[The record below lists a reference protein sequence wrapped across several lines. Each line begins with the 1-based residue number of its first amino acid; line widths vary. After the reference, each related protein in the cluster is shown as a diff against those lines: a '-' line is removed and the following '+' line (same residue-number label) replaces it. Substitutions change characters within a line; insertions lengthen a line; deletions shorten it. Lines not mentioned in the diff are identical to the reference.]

1 MVDLDRRK
9 IVAAGQGVIHE
20 ARGECLAGS
29 VVADLFEQHAADA
42 ERDGALDLSLHDRG
56 VDEPAAVVAHPVAE
70 QTDLHRLG
78 IDLGE
83 RDVGAAR
90 IGNVGRLE
98 EMRRL
103 EPRRHAVRSG
113 GHRGHGGDAP

>member
-1 MVDLDRRK
+1 M
-9 IVAAGQGVIHE
+9 
-20 ARGECLAGS
+20 
-29 VVADLFEQHAADA
+29 
-42 ERDGALDLSLHDRG
+42 
-56 VDEPAAVVAHPVAE
+56 AHPVAE

-103 EPRRHAVRSG
+103 EPRRHAVRGG
-113 GHRGHGGDAP
+113 GHRGYGGDAPQLDPTLGVWNGA